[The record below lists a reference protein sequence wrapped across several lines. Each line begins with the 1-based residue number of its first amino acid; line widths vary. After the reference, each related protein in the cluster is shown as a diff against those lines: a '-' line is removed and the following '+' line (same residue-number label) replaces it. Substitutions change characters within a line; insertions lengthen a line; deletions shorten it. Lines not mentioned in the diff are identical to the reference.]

1 MAGRYCFFYS
11 VLVLVFLG
19 CSSKE
24 GKKDIP
30 HLVAAQPPEGDP
42 EAGKALY
49 VTCKTCHGDAA
60 QGNEKLKAPALVN
73 TDGWYLYRQL
83 MNFHNGIRG
92 AAPADTL
99 GFQMAAMAKTLKDSV
114 AIGHVVAYIKTMPQ
128 IALPPIVKGEIKKG
142 ERTYQSI
149 CGACHGPG
157 ARGNEKMNAPRLN
170 GLDDWYLKNQIAKFK
185 NAIRGAHPADTFGAQ
200 MVPMA
205 ALLADEQAVNDV
217 IAYIRSTTQ
226 PKE

>member
-1 MAGRYCFFYS
+1 MAGRYLFFY
-11 VLVLVFLG
+11 LVLGLIGWG

-24 GKKDIP
+24 SPKDVP
-30 HLVAAQPPEGDP
+30 QQVVAQPAEADP
-42 EAGKALY
+42 QVGKALY
-49 VTCKTCHGDAA
+49 ATCRTCHGDAA
-60 QGNEKLKAPALVN
+60 QGNKKLNAPALVN

-83 MNFHNGIRG
+83 INFRKGIRG
-92 AAPADTL
+92 GLPADTL
-99 GFQMAAMAKTLKDSV
+99 GYQMAAMARTLKDSA
-114 AIGHVVAYIKTMPQ
+114 AIVHVVAYIKTLPQ
-128 IALPPIVKGEIKKG
+128 VVLPPLVEGEIKRG

-170 GLDDWYLKNQIAKFK
+170 GLDDWYLKNQITKFK
-185 NAIRGAHPADTFGAQ
+185 KAIRGAHPADTFGGQ

-205 ALLADEQAVNDV
+205 ALLTDEQTVNDV

>member
-1 MAGRYCFFYS
+1 MAGRYCFFYL
-11 VLVLVFLG
+11 VLVLVFWG

-24 GKKDIP
+24 SQKDIP
-30 HLVAAQPPEGDP
+30 QQAVAQPPEGDP
-42 EAGKALY
+42 QVGKALY

-60 QGNEKLKAPALVN
+60 QGNKKFKAPALVN

-83 MNFHNGIRG
+83 MNFHNGVRG
-92 AAPADTL
+92 GLPTDTL

-114 AIGHVVAYIKTMPQ
+114 AVTHVVAYIKTLPQ
-128 IALPPIVKGEIKKG
+128 IVLPPTVEGEIKKG
-142 ERTYQSI
+142 ERTYQSV

-170 GLDDWYLKNQIAKFK
+170 GLDDWYLKSQIAKFK
-185 NAIRGAHPADTFGAQ
+185 NGTRGTHPADTYGAQ

-205 ALLADEQAVNDV
+205 VLLVDDRAVNDV

-226 PKE
+226 PHE